1 MKHKVILGGA
11 AILTAAIGVSV
22 AIYAAIDNSGK
33 GQAPSAAGSEQSGMN
48 KASTNGLPSGEAGKA
63 SEKKPGVSAPAVPQ
77 PAAQAST
84 DASNSPSPA
93 TPPDSGTASKFIGTW
108 VLDPARS
115 EGLDL
120 SMTQVMVVTQSGYVM
135 NVQTTI
141 RTAQRGEWMV
151 TDTYTLNGQE
161 TEFVAEA
168 TGGGA
173 VKGKRISR
181 LTSDGNGLEVT
192 ERSTM
197 EGPGAS
203 VNVNTTRRWMIAA
216 DKSLAIEMK
225 IEGANVYKQHKRV
238 FVKQ

>member
-1 MKHKVILGGA
+1 MKHKVILVSA

-22 AIYAAIDNSGK
+22 AIYAAIGKSGK
-33 GQAPSAAGSEQSGMN
+33 GQAPSETSGAQSAMN
-48 KASTNGLPSGEAGKA
+48 KASTNSLPSAGADKA
-63 SEKKPGVSAPAVPQ
+63 SETKPGVSATSAPQ
-77 PAAQAST
+77 AAAQTST
-84 DASNSPSPA
+84 GASNPASPTDTAAA
-93 TPPDSGTASKFIGTW
+93 TKFVGTW

-120 SMTQVMVVTQSGYVM
+120 SMTQVMVVTQSGHVM
-135 NVQTTI
+135 NVKTTI
-141 RTAQRGEWMV
+141 RTAQRGEWTV

-161 TEFVAEA
+161 TEFLAEA

-181 LTSDGNGLEVT
+181 LTNDGNGMEVT

-197 EGPGAS
+197 EGGGAS
-203 VNVNTTRRWMIAA
+203 VDVNTTRKWMIAA
-216 DKSLAIEMK
+216 DKSLVIEMK
-225 IEGANVYKQHKRV
+225 IQGANVLSQHKRV

>member
-1 MKHKVILGGA
+1 MKHKVILVSA

-22 AIYAAIDNSGK
+22 AIYAAIDNSRK
-33 GQAPSAAGSEQSGMN
+33 GQAPPETGSVQSGMN
-48 KASTNGLPSGEAGKA
+48 KASTNGLPSSGADKA
-63 SEKKPGVSAPAVPQ
+63 SENKPGVSAPAAPQ
-77 PAAQAST
+77 TAAQTST
-84 DASNSPSPA
+84 DTSNSPSPA
-93 TPPDSGTASKFIGTW
+93 TPPGSASAGKFIGTW

-120 SMTQVMVVTQSGYVM
+120 SMTQVMVVTQSGDVM
-135 NVQTTI
+135 NVETTL
-141 RTAQRGEWMV
+141 RTAQRGEWKV
-151 TDTYTLNGQE
+151 TDTYTLNGRE
-161 TEFVAEA
+161 TEFLAEA

-181 LTSDGNGLEVT
+181 LTNDGNGIEVT

-197 EGPGAS
+197 EGRGAS
-203 VNVNTTRRWMIAA
+203 VDVNTTRRWMIAA
-216 DKSLAIEMK
+216 DKSLVIEMK